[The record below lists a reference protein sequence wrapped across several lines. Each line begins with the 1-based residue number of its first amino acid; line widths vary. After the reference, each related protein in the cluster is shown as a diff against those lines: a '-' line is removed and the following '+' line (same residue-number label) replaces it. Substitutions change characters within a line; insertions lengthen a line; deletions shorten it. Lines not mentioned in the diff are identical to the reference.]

1 MPLEKDVMRRY
12 DERTVA
18 DGHLDPFAHLVGD
31 EFTAEEAAEYLE
43 VSMPTFRRLVA
54 SGRLNSKSTVGSTQM
69 FAVPELKSFK
79 RALKTAEG

>member
-1 MPLEKDVMRRY
+1 MRGY
-12 DERTVA
+12 DERTV
-18 DGHLDPFAHLVGD
+18 DDDHQDPFGHLVGD

-54 SGRLNSKSTVGSTQM
+54 SGRLNSSSTVGHTQG

-79 RALKTAEG
+79 RAMNTAKG